1 MIPSKYAPGSSEKK
15 TGRGFGRVPARGLT
29 GSELEV
35 ARELEEVRAHRFVG
49 LVRSGTVDW
58 GIPHGEVRRR
68 LWQLAGDRAAAAD
81 WGCGGAWELRE
92 ARAELKAGSERAEEV
107 WRGGPAAVSMSPEL
121 RRRGGGALVPGARNR
136 GV

>member
-1 MIPSKYAPGSSEKK
+1 MIPSRYAPGSSEKK

-29 GSELEV
+29 GGELEV

-68 LWQLAGDRAAAAD
+68 LGLLAGDLAAVV
-81 WGCGGAWELRE
+81 
-92 ARAELKAGSERAEEV
+92 ERG
-107 WRGGPAAVSMSPEL
+107 RGGCLGV
-121 RRRGGGALVPGARNR
+121 ARS
-136 GV
+136 